1 MSQLIEHLREEKVE
15 ATLFQRDSRENQ
27 SAHPREFFN
36 KELKERPVASCWR
49 LIYQVVLYLFFLIF
63 WPFLLDQVSSSCSP
77 KLGSLCVALRLERPV
92 GRFRRRRS
100 PRTTT
105 EDSGAKVQ
113 KKFRIGSGSTK

>member
-1 MSQLIEHLREEKVE
+1 MFFSHFVVRNHL
-15 ATLFQRDSRENQ
+15 NY
-27 SAHPREFFN
+27 
-36 KELKERPVASCWR
+36 
-49 LIYQVVLYLFFLIF
+49 IYLFMIF

-105 EDSGAKVQ
+105 EDSGAKVPWGNMV
-113 KKFRIGSGSTK
+113 KPTGNGWIWMAELWLY